1 MARRLEN
8 LLDGTGS
15 GSPNLGD
22 TPRLTMPV
30 QTPNASLP
38 GSAPAPGAAPAAGA
52 PVGPGLQGPYFQP
65 GSGNDASSALAALDA
80 SHPKSEV
87 PQFDDAFFGQLR
99 NTLSGVVS
107 GRDVPFTANLIRA
120 LKGNAMATAKDAATV
135 GASEANSDALRR
147 GVFRSAAGVND
158 AAAARD
164 RAAASGVAATSQID
178 AQAAQANY
186 NARMQGIQ
194 QGKALLDQ
202 LAERIRA
209 REALGVDVSKARADL
224 MLAYDRISAAER
236 SEANQLNA
244 ALERQIVG
252 ATMGV

>member
-1 MARRLEN
+1 MALRFEN
-8 LLDGTGS
+8 LLDGTG

-22 TPRLTMPV
+22 TPRTTQPV
-30 QTPNASLP
+30 PAPTTTVP

-65 GSGNDASSALAALDA
+65 GAGGDSSSALSALN
-80 SHPKSEV
+80 SSGPKSEV
-87 PQFDDAFFGQLR
+87 PQFDDQFFGQLR
-99 NTLSGVVS
+99 NTLSGVIS

-186 NARMQGIQ
+186 NARMAGIQ

-224 MLAYDRISAAER
+224 MLAYDRITAAER
-236 SEANQLNA
+236 AQHNELNA
-244 ALERQIVG
+244 ALERQLIG
-252 ATMGV
+252 GTMGA